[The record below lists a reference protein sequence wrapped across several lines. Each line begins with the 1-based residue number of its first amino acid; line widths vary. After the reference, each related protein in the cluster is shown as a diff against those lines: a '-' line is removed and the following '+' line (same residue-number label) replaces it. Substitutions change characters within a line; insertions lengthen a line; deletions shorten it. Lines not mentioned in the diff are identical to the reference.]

1 MVQILLTAI
10 LPKSSRYYGLLRLNS
25 DNPCGKLLDL
35 VHVHCIYNI
44 ELAYRTQISRDI
56 WIECSF

>member
-10 LPKSSRYYGLLRLNS
+10 FPKSSWYYGLLRLNS
-25 DNPCGKLLDL
+25 DNPCGILLEL

-44 ELAYRTQISRDI
+44 GLVYRTQISRDI
-56 WIECSF
+56 